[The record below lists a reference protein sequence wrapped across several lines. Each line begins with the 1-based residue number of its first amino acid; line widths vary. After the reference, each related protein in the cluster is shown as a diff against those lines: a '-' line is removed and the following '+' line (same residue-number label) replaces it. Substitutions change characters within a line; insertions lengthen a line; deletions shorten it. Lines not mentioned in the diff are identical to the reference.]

1 MTSIKSPKYT
11 SSFNLRK
18 VNLKVK
24 TLNVYVDESGD
35 LGFSEKSTKF
45 FIVAYI
51 VSDSIPSLRTKMK
64 RILKKLHNKRKYHFS
79 RNELKFSRM
88 NSYCRK
94 LVLEKIRHSDL
105 DTGVVVVEKKQVK
118 EELRNDLTRLYNW
131 LLVHQIMSVLLP
143 RLATTQKINIVFDK
157 SLSKKRIMGFNK
169 YLKEKLSYLSY
180 RDGVTLPLDNIYS
193 QHIDSEIEPC
203 LQAADAVAGAYF
215 QKYEKGD
222 NQYAEIV
229 NDKISAFIY
238 LWRK

>member
-1 MTSIKSPKYT
+1 M
-11 SSFNLRK
+11 
-18 VNLKVK
+18 
-24 TLNVYVDESGD
+24 NVYVDESGD

-51 VSDSIPSLRTKMK
+51 VSDSISSLRTKMK

-88 NSYCRK
+88 NGYCRQ

-105 DTGVVVVEKKQVK
+105 DIGVVVVEKKHVK
-118 EELRNDLTRLYNW
+118 KELRNDLTILYNW
-131 LLVHQIMSVLLP
+131 LLVHHIMSALLP
-143 RLATTQKINIVFDK
+143 RLATKQKINIVFDK
-157 SLSKKRIMGFNK
+157 SLSKKRITGFNK
-169 YLKEKLSYLSY
+169 YLKEKVSYLSY
-180 RDGVTLPLDNIYS
+180 RDGATLPLDCIYC

-203 LQAADAVAGAYF
+203 LQATDAVAGAYF

-222 NQYAEIV
+222 NQYVEIV
-229 NDKISAFIY
+229 TDKISSFTY